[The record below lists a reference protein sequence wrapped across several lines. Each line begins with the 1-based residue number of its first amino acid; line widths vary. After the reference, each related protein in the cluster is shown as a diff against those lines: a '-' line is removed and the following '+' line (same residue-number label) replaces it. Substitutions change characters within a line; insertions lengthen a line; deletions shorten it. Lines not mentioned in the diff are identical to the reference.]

1 MKLQQLRQFVTLAET
16 LNFHRAA
23 ERLNMAQP
31 PLSISIR
38 KLEEELGAP
47 LFTRGQQGVQLTPE
61 GLAALDDAR
70 QALIH
75 AEQVQRAVRETSAGE
90 RGGLRIGFVGSA
102 TYRLLPRLLRAF
114 RERYP
119 MIDLTLVESRTSEL
133 LEDVESGAIDVAI
146 VRTPILSGVPAEIA
160 VVETDRLC
168 AAVSKRSRFAGRKRA
183 RLAEFRDEPFV
194 TYSRE
199 SVPGMYALTMM
210 ACQEAGFLPRIAEQA
225 MQLQTIICLVES
237 GLGVALVPAVIAD
250 QTTAVHF
257 VEIEGRMSQGTIGLG
272 IVIRSHR
279 PSAAAVRFRGFAL
292 ENAGDA
298 AI

>member
-1 MKLQQLRQFVTLAET
+1 MKLQQLKQFVTLAET

-23 ERLNMAQP
+23 EHLNMAQP

-47 LFTRGQQGVQLTPE
+47 LFIRGQQGVQLTPE

-114 RERYP
+114 RENYP
-119 MIDLTLVESRTSEL
+119 MIDVTLAESRTAEL
-133 LEDVESGAIDVAI
+133 LDDVETGAIDVAI
-146 VRTPILSGVPAEIA
+146 VRTPILSGAPSEIA
-160 VVETDRLC
+160 VLETDRLC
-168 AAVSKRSRFAGRKRA
+168 VAVSKQSRFAGRKRSK
-183 RLAEFRDEPFV
+183 LAEYRDEPFV
-194 TYSRE
+194 IYSRE
-199 SVPGMYALTMM
+199 SVPSMHALTMM

-225 MQLQTIICLVES
+225 IQLQTIVCLVES
-237 GLGVALVPAVIAD
+237 GIGVALVPAVIAD
-250 QTTAVHF
+250 QTTAVDF
-257 VEIEGRMSQGTIGLG
+257 VEIEGKTSQLPIGLG
-272 IVIRSHR
+272 IVIRSTR
-279 PSAAAVRFRGFAL
+279 PSAAALRFRDFAIDR
-292 ENAGDA
+292 AGPG
-298 AI
+298 